1 MKMKMTS
8 ETLGETIARLGD
20 DGVKWANEMSKY
32 NLGCPDLLI
41 PWTCNIIEIGRSK
54 GRAEAE
60 REMAGELNLLRS
72 QVRTLRM
79 TLIQV
84 QGALSK
90 YKMIDSAITEA
101 LDETDKEYQPK

>member
-1 MKMKMTS
+1 MKKTSKM
-8 ETLGETIARLGD
+8 E
-20 DGVKWANEMSKY
+20 K
-32 NLGCPDLLI
+32 
-41 PWTCNIIEIGRSK
+41 
-54 GRAEAE
+54 
-60 REMAGELNLLRS
+60 EMAEELYLLRY

-84 QGALSK
+84 QSALSK